1 MKKRFS
7 QIQII
12 ALGFFVMIAVGTALL
27 MLPFATAS
35 GESASFADAVFTAT
49 SASCVT
55 GLVVQDTGT
64 YWSLFGQI
72 VILCLI
78 QIGGLG
84 FMTVATMFSL
94 LMRRRIGLREREMMV
109 TSTSAAHIA
118 GILGLTKEIIIGTM
132 IFEGVGALLLAIR
145 FVPMLGVGTGLYY
158 SVFHAVS
165 GFCNAGFDLLGGI
178 SGKYASFVD
187 FSDDTLV
194 NLTLMAL
201 IVTGGL
207 GFLVWDDLRKKR
219 FKFRRLCLHSKIVL
233 VVSAVLVFGG
243 AALFMIFERNN
254 LNAGVGV
261 KESILTS
268 LFASV
273 TARTA
278 GFNTVDIASMSAG
291 SKLLTIV
298 LMFIGGSSGSTA
310 GGIKT
315 TTIAAIAIFSYA
327 GIRRKTE
334 AGIFGRRLSDDT
346 LKKANGVLF
355 TNLFLAL
362 AATLIICAV
371 QDFDIGGILFE
382 TFSAIG
388 TVGMSAGL
396 TRDLGGL
403 PRLIIVFLMF
413 CGRVGS
419 VSFALALL
427 EKRARPLVLDPVENI
442 SIG

>member
-1 MKKRFS
+1 M
-7 QIQII
+7 QII
-12 ALGFFVMIAVGTALL
+12 ALGFFVMIAAGTALL

-64 YWSLFGQI
+64 YWSLFGQL

-207 GFLVWDDLRKKR
+207 GFLVWDDLRKNR

-362 AATLIICAV
+362 AAL
-371 QDFDIGGILFE
+371 
-382 TFSAIG
+382 S
-388 TVGMSAGL
+388 
-396 TRDLGGL
+396 
-403 PRLIIVFLMF
+403 
-413 CGRVGS
+413 
-419 VSFALALL
+419 
-427 EKRARPLVLDPVENI
+427 
-442 SIG
+442 

>member
-1 MKKRFS
+1 M
-7 QIQII
+7 QII
-12 ALGFFVMIAVGTALL
+12 ALGFFVMIAAGTALL

-64 YWSLFGQI
+64 YWSLFGQL

-207 GFLVWDDLRKKR
+207 GFLVWDDLRKNR

-388 TVGMSAGL
+388 TVGMSTGI
-396 TRDLGGL
+396 TRDLAGL

-413 CGRVGS
+413 CG
-419 VSFALALL
+419 
-427 EKRARPLVLDPVENI
+427 RARPLVLDPVENI

>member
-1 MKKRFS
+1 M
-7 QIQII
+7 QII
-12 ALGFFVMIAVGTALL
+12 ALGFFVMIAAGTALL

-207 GFLVWDDLRKKR
+207 GFLVWDDLRKNR

-371 QDFDIGGILFE
+371 QDFDIGSILFE

-388 TVGMSAGL
+388 TVGMSAGI
-396 TRDLGGL
+396 TRDLAGL